1 MLQLRPPL
9 VLKSWVESRM
19 RLSLLFP
26 RDFQNATY
34 GQEEEF
40 KPQYDHRPKKHDSS
54 PTPYKT
60 TQRERERATVV
71 CLLRDII
78 RKRWSYSQNKRQT
91 ARERR

>member
-9 VLKSWVESRM
+9 LLKSWVESRM

-60 TQRERERATVV
+60 TQRERESNSRLFAS
-71 CLLRDII
+71 RY
-78 RKRWSYSQNKRQT
+78 YSQAMVILTKQKT
-91 ARERR
+91 DSP